1 MHFIYKKIDLFILG
15 IAFILSIMTLFIT
28 FSFGSDQLN
37 AFGPTALIYLNGIK
51 TGLVTST
58 IILFLSFVGLLF
70 FKTQIEKL
78 FIKTKNWFEHLTKT
92 KRNLIILGLCIIF
105 TFAVHGNNVINGYF
119 NMDDFEIMTITHT
132 SPFVESL
139 FIPHGN
145 DHMMPLYMAEMKI
158 LDIFFGQN
166 PLPYNLFVF
175 LLFALIPFF
184 IYLIFQRLNIGL
196 PSFFVFLILFSG
208 ATGWADM
215 LSGFIIMS
223 IYMQMIFFFSVA
235 LWSYL
240 AWSQTYKNK
249 YLIYFGLATLFAITI
264 DLPGIWVL
272 PLIPLWMFFIHWIK
286 QNDFKIDL
294 LGFIKT
300 NKKPLLIILGVI
312 IIFTILFFITFVILK
327 PNTFLSTLNADAVPV
342 ENEKSINW
350 RPLPLTKNFLSLFAS
365 GVSLT
370 AFAPNIVRFLS
381 HPVLFNKAVKIWPYL
396 EILIILVNLFIFWLF
411 FKYAK
416 NREKKFALFLLSI
429 ILVTLAIVVVARP
442 NHSVIAVDFDYRYAG
457 PAFYAYI
464 LLFSIGVYTFINKN
478 REFALKIIIPVVI
491 ILFSAQQVFS
501 FQATRLREESKLR
514 KIAVS
519 EFEKSLLIELDTLG
533 KDNPSLI
540 IPNLS
545 GEHILKIMPG
555 FTLADYVL
563 FFNNES
569 PVQLIQNIYMPPDV
583 KTGIVETVSSIR
595 ASTSPAFK
603 EALKTYPYIKEYYS
617 SPILLR
623 FKTLEQKNSLSHSVV
638 IDENREILIK
648 KDSFDPEKFNTLGFS
663 LYTDNINGNLELLLT
678 FNNEFNDKEETQR
691 IRIDDFTQYSPEDNT
706 RVHHIELNLLQ
717 IHTYSLSDTVSNLK
731 IYVPETKN
739 AIIKDLYFE

>member
-15 IAFILSIMTLFIT
+15 IAFIVSAMALFII

-51 TGLVTST
+51 IGLITST
-58 IILFLSFVGLLF
+58 IILFLSFIGLF
-70 FKTQIEKL
+70 FFKRQIKNLLAE
-78 FIKTKNWFEHLTKT
+78 TKNWFESLTKT

-158 LDIFFGQN
+158 LDIFFGQK

-223 IYMQMIFFFSVA
+223 IYMQMIFFFSIA

-264 DLPGIWVL
+264 DLPGIWIL

-286 QNDFKIDL
+286 QNDFKINL

-300 NKKPLLIILGVI
+300 NRKPLLMILWAI
-312 IIFTILFFITFVILK
+312 LIFAIFFVITFMILQ
-327 PNTFLSTLNADAVPV
+327 PNKFLSALNADGIPL
-342 ENEKSINW
+342 ENERSINW

-381 HPVLFNKAVKIWPYL
+381 HPVFYNKAEGLWPFV
-396 EILIILVNLFIFWLF
+396 EIFIVVGNLLLLWLF

-416 NREKKFALFLLSI
+416 SREKKFALFLLSI
-429 ILVTLAIVVVARP
+429 ILITLTIVIFARP
-442 NHSVIAVDFDYRYAG
+442 NHSVISVDFDYRYAG

-464 LLFSIGVYTFINKN
+464 LLFSIGAYTFINKN
-478 REFALKIIIPVVI
+478 RELALKIIIPVVI
-491 ILFSAQQVFS
+491 VLFSAQQVFS

-514 KIAVS
+514 KIAIT
-519 EFEKSLLIELDTLG
+519 EFEKSLLVELNTLG
-533 KDNPSLI
+533 KNDPSLV

-563 FFNNES
+563 FFNDKS

-583 KTGIVETVSSIR
+583 KTGIVETVSSIK

-603 EALKTYPYIKEYYS
+603 EALKTYPYIKKYYS

-623 FKTLEQKNSLSHSVV
+623 FKTSEQKNPLSRPIA
-638 IDENREILIK
+638 IDENREIIIK
-648 KDSFDPEKFNTLGFS
+648 KYSFDPEKFNTLGFS

-678 FNNEFNDKEETQR
+678 FNNEFSDKKETQR
-691 IRIDDFTQYSPEDNT
+691 IRIDDFTKYSLEGNT
-706 RVHHIELNLLQ
+706 RIHYMELNLLQ
-717 IHTYSLSDTVSNLK
+717 IHTYSLSDTISNLK
-731 IYVPETKN
+731 IHIPETKN